1 MVQMRRIVIGVV
13 GMALGLGQVVAQ
25 AEEEAAQAAP
35 AAASAAPAAP
45 AGGLTVQDN
54 MDVAME
60 YTLTVDGAVVDS
72 SKDQEPFHYVQ
83 GRREVIPGLE
93 KAMQGLKV
101 GDTKQITVTPEEG
114 YGSVDPSAFAEIPKA
129 QLPAGVSPEVGMVLR
144 GVNPDGQSFQARVKE
159 IKDQTVMLDLN
170 HPLAGKTLNF
180 DIKVT
185 DIKPAPPQQ

>member
-1 MVQMRRIVIGVV
+1 
-13 GMALGLGQVVAQ
+13 
-25 AEEEAAQAAP
+25 
-35 AAASAAPAAP
+35 
-45 AGGLTVQDN
+45 
-54 MDVAME
+54 
-60 YTLTVDGAVVDS
+60 
-72 SKDQEPFHYVQ
+72 
-83 GRREVIPGLE
+83 VIPGLE